1 VLGRAHGRCSWG
13 GHSVRYGTSYVSRHC
28 IRIGTVLEQ
37 LDGGTATRVA
47 DAADAADAD
56 CIVPQPEHT
65 PHTHR
70 GRGSALAPDA
80 YLYCTPLTVRRSR
93 SRSHREQRQV
103 SSMRQNAPV
112 DVGAVLAQLHGYGL
126 FFLRKCLFFS
136 QKQYPGM
143 STHVLTAFPSLKAQ
157 HLFSLRGDALTS
169 GDIGGHRGTS
179 GDIGGHWGT

>member
-56 CIVPQPEHT
+56 FIVPQPEHT

-70 GRGSALAPDA
+70 GRGSALAPA
-80 YLYCTPLTVRRSR
+80 YLYCTPLTVRRSH

-103 SSMRQNAPV
+103 GSMRQNAPV
-112 DVGAVLAQLHGYGL
+112 DVSAVPAQMNALL
-126 FFLRKCLFFS
+126 INAPR
-136 QKQYPGM
+136 
-143 STHVLTAFPSLKAQ
+143 ADAE
-157 HLFSLRGDALTS
+157 SLRCHRRDPVPQRAADSALNRS
-169 GDIGGHRGTS
+169 VQ
-179 GDIGGHWGT
+179 

>member
-1 VLGRAHGRCSWG
+1 VLGGAHGRCSWG
-13 GHSVRYGTSYVSRHC
+13 DHSVRYGTSYVSRHC

-56 CIVPQPEHT
+56 FIVPQPDTHLT
-65 PHTHR
+65 RTGAAARRSHLLTSIAPH
-70 GRGSALAPDA
+70 SLFVALALA
-80 YLYCTPLTVRRSR
+80 LIA
-93 SRSHREQRQV
+93 EQRQV
-103 SSMRQNAPV
+103 GSMRQNAPV

-143 STHVLTAFPSLKAQ
+143 STHVLTAFPS
-157 HLFSLRGDALTS
+157 
-169 GDIGGHRGTS
+169 GT
-179 GDIGGHWGT
+179 TPVFPQR